1 MAIKDLYTSST
12 STGMGTRMRSIYRM
26 SDAQPDW
33 AETDPSQPDYIK
45 NKELVERFRPV
56 SVDGEEVLG
65 DSYESGNLNFVSG
78 ENIDIFVENGS
89 IKISAKGSNTP
100 DVPDSPQ
107 QDTDTVR
114 PIYVNGEEILSE
126 ATESG
131 ELNLVGGKNVTLAVE
146 GNMVVISASGG
157 GSPEGGGDCPEYI
170 EGEGIDITE
179 NIYGQREISIE
190 NQSISDDMIKS
201 VSIEKITYS
210 GGETLILYGG
220 NANGTD

>member
-1 MAIKDLYTSST
+1 MATKDYYTSST
-12 STGMGTRMRSIYRM
+12 STGSSRMRSIYRM

-45 NKELVERFRPV
+45 NKELAERFRPV
-56 SVDGEEVLG
+56 SVNGEEVLD
-65 DSYESGNLNFVSG
+65 DSYGSGNLNLVG
-78 ENIDIFVENGS
+78 GDNVDISVENGS
-89 IKISAKGSNTP
+89 IKISAKIPEIP
-100 DVPDSPQ
+100 DVPSI

-126 ATESG
+126 TAESG

-146 GNMVVISASGG
+146 GNTVVISASSGG
-157 GSPEGGGDCPEYI
+157 GSPESGDCDCPEYI

-190 NQSISDDMIKS
+190 TGAISNDMISS
-201 VSIEKITYS
+201 VSIDKITNTD
-210 GGETLILYGG
+210 GIKLILNGG
-220 NANGTD
+220 NANG